1 MMCGIKYLLP
11 CLFHTACTV
20 AETGL
25 PEKEPDEEETSAL
38 SVSFLSLT
46 EGTKAVY
53 ENTGADG
60 AGNILKTIGVLV
72 TKGSDNSREYYST
85 LVEKQIFTCSKAGG
99 SDGGGEALTWT
110 ADKTLNLGDT
120 DGTVYAWAPSDAEG
134 KLDESS
140 IPVLSAPVILSEQS
154 FVYGNEWETDQIDY
168 LYGTDAEKKA
178 PVVNHLSPSVALSMQ
193 HALAKISFRVMKAEG
208 QEVTTEDYVKKL
220 ELTSNGAAFVVAS
233 NPSSA
238 VMRLTD
244 GVLTGTSTTTAL
256 TLTAKTENQGQV
268 AAWSEPVTEVAEA
281 AESGYTVVTSPQA
294 YGLVAP
300 CTGKMGVKITLGP
313 TGALDAV
320 KDHTYQTKENTV
332 AATWEQGKHYVYTM
346 TVTDKGI
353 EFSQVQVVGWD
364 DSPEAVVVPVE

>member
-11 CLFHTACTV
+11 SLFLTACTV

-25 PEKEPDEEETSAL
+25 SEKEPDEEETSAL

-53 ENTGADG
+53 EKTGADG
-60 AGNILKTIGVLV
+60 ADNILKTIGVLV
-72 TKGSDNSREYYST
+72 TKGSDTREYYSS
-85 LVEKQIFTCSKAGG
+85 LVEKQIFTCSSN
-99 SDGGGEALTWT
+99 SDGGGTLTWT

-120 DGTVYAWAPSDAEG
+120 DGTVYAWAPSDVEG
-134 KLDESS
+134 KLDGSS
-140 IPVLSAPVILSEQS
+140 QKIPVLSAPVILSEQS
-154 FVYGNEWETDQIDY
+154 FGYGNEWETNQIDY
-168 LYGTDAEKKA
+168 LYGTAENKTA

-220 ELTSNGAAFVVAS
+220 ELTSNGTAFVVAS

-244 GVLTGTSTTTAL
+244 GTLTGTLTTTAL

-281 AESGYTVVTSPQA
+281 AESGSTVVPSPQA

-300 CTGKMGVKITLGP
+300 CTGQMGVKITLGP
-313 TGALDAV
+313 KGELNTD

-364 DSPEAVVVPVE
+364 ETPEPVVVPVE

>member
-11 CLFHTACTV
+11 CLFLTACTV

-120 DGTVYAWAPSDAEG
+120 DGTVYAWRLPMQ
-134 KLDESS
+134 K
-140 IPVLSAPVILSEQS
+140 V
-154 FVYGNEWETDQIDY
+154 NWM
-168 LYGTDAEKKA
+168 K
-178 PVVNHLSPSVALSMQ
+178 VVSL
-193 HALAKISFRVMKAEG
+193 F
-208 QEVTTEDYVKKL
+208 
-220 ELTSNGAAFVVAS
+220 
-233 NPSSA
+233 
-238 VMRLTD
+238 
-244 GVLTGTSTTTAL
+244 
-256 TLTAKTENQGQV
+256 
-268 AAWSEPVTEVAEA
+268 
-281 AESGYTVVTSPQA
+281 
-294 YGLVAP
+294 
-300 CTGKMGVKITLGP
+300 
-313 TGALDAV
+313 
-320 KDHTYQTKENTV
+320 
-332 AATWEQGKHYVYTM
+332 
-346 TVTDKGI
+346 
-353 EFSQVQVVGWD
+353 
-364 DSPEAVVVPVE
+364 